1 MHVRLR
7 TWLKRAGLATLVLLL
22 AAVVLVVVTPQ
33 GRTGFKTALFVT
45 QVLPTGPFKPLE
57 WFTSSPE
64 RERVHFP
71 VTHGQGTADIYRPSR
86 GEDHPAVL
94 LFLGVAPAGPDDSRV
109 ENLGEA
115 LARLGIVT
123 MFYWSPE
130 MLDKRINPGDVENLV
145 HAFSFLR
152 EQPYVDSRR
161 VGMGGFCVGASF
173 VLMAAARQE
182 IRDAVA
188 YINAFTPYYD
198 MRDLTLAIASGTRFD
213 RDELSLWTA
222 DSLTREVFELQ
233 LIDSL
238 EDDAERNWLHRRVIL
253 AVNEAPPGELSAQG
267 QAALA
272 LIEGVTLQ
280 KARELLAL
288 LPEVLVDGMAETS
301 PSTQLD
307 GLRGRV
313 FIMHDRG
320 DSLVP
325 VDESRRL
332 SRELDKKGFDTA
344 YTEFTIFD
352 HIDPNP
358 ADITTTVPELVKLFR
373 HLYQLF
379 RTAT

>member
-7 TWLKRAGLATLVLLL
+7 TWLKRVGLATLVLLL
-22 AAVVLVVVTPQ
+22 AMVVLVVVTPQ

-57 WFTSSPE
+57 WFTSSPK

-71 VTHGQGTADIYRPSR
+71 VTHGQGTADIYRPS
-86 GEDHPAVL
+86 GAEDHPAVL

-115 LARLGIVT
+115 LARIGIVT

-145 HAFSFLR
+145 RAFSFLR
-152 EQPYVDSRR
+152 EQPYVDSQR

-213 RDELSLWTA
+213 RDELSPWTA

-272 LIEGVTLQ
+272 LIKGVTLQ
-280 KARELLAL
+280 RARELLAL
-288 LPEVLVDGMAETS
+288 LPEVLVDGMAESS

-332 SRELDKKGFDTA
+332 SRELEKKGFDAA

>member
-1 MHVRLR
+1 MNVRLR
-7 TWLKRAGLATLVLLL
+7 TWLKRVGLATLVLLL
-22 AAVVLVVVTPQ
+22 ATLVFVALTPQ
-33 GRTGFKTALFVT
+33 GRTGFKTALFVI

-64 RERVHFP
+64 RERVRFP
-71 VTHGQGTADIYRPSR
+71 VTHGQGTADIYRPSG
-86 GEDHPAVL
+86 GESHPAVL
-94 LFLGVAPAGPDDSRV
+94 LFLGVAPAGPDDPRV
-109 ENLGEA
+109 VNLGES
-115 LARLGIVT
+115 LARMGIVT
-123 MFYWSPE
+123 MFYWSPD
-130 MLDKRINPGDVENLV
+130 MLDKRINPNDVENVV

-173 VLMAAARQE
+173 VLIAAARQE

-188 YINAFTPYYD
+188 YVNAFTPYYD

-213 RDELSLWTA
+213 RDEFSPWTV

-233 LIDSL
+233 LINTL
-238 EDDAERNWLHRRVIL
+238 EDQAERNWLHRRVIL
-253 AVNEAPPGELSAQG
+253 GVDEAPPGELSAQG

-272 LIEGVTLQ
+272 LIEGVNLD
-280 KARELLAL
+280 KARELLFL

-301 PSTQLD
+301 PSMQLG
-307 GLRGRV
+307 GLRARTFV
-313 FIMHDRG
+313 MHDRG

-332 SRELDKKGFDTA
+332 SRQLEKQGVDTS
-344 YTEFTIFD
+344 YTEFKIFD

-358 ADITTTVPELVKLFR
+358 VDVTTTVPELLKLFR
-373 HLYQLF
+373 HLYSLF
-379 RTAT
+379 RTAS